1 MAEDVK
7 GLNVKLGIDATE
19 FKTGMSEVKS
29 SLDSYKK
36 DLSSINKLVSSQSDN
51 IDNWRKKQDTLN
63 NIIEQTTKQQQLLN
77 QRLIKA
83 KEELERGDL
92 GVENYKKLE
101 RQLNNCTADLNKYNN
116 ELEKTNAKIKELGS
130 VSVINFEKLGSSL
143 SKVGSSLTTHLT
155 LPLTAAATAL
165 VGLTASLAT
174 NIDELNDTASKA
186 GLNVEQY
193 QQWAYAAEILAVD
206 SNQLYKAFVKVN
218 ALLGDIASGR
228 ANSATEALAS
238 IGVAVE
244 DLQGLDTE
252 GAFEL
257 IRNALSQLEDQA
269 LRTDIANQIFG
280 DRLGSELAQV
290 LGATS
295 ERVEELKEE
304 ADSLGL
310 ATQEQAD
317 LAGDFN
323 DELLRL
329 KMSFQG
335 VGYEI
340 MEQMMPA
347 LQSLSEYVRANLT
360 PAIQTLIDAWN
371 NLGADGQKNVGII
384 AGVVVGLGPAIKI
397 LGALSTA
404 VGVARVAFSGLG
416 TSISSVV
423 TALGPIGIAIGAVAA
438 VLAYCYT
445 QSETMRE
452 SINGLFESLMAVI
465 EPLMQIVQI
474 AINALMPVFESLIQT
489 VGKLFN
495 ALMPLIDTALAPLK
509 SILNFIGNILDA
521 LMPVFEV
528 IINSIIKVNPLLE
541 VLLKL
546 LEPVLNFINKIS
558 EGLMTISNWFIDL
571 ANNSFI
577 GDFLRL
583 FGIDLGTLK
592 LETGSSS
599 TSNYN
604 NNVSVYTSSSTFDVD
619 SINQALGGKMI

>member
-19 FKTGMSEVKS
+19 FKTGISEVKS

-92 GVENYKKLE
+92 GVEEYKKLE
-101 RQLNNCTADLNKYNN
+101 RQLNYCTADLNKYNN
-116 ELEKTNAKIKELGS
+116 ELEKTNAKIKELGATS
-130 VSVINFEKLGSSL
+130 IVNFEKLGKSL

-165 VGLTASLAT
+165 VGLTASLVT

-228 ANSATEALAS
+228 ANSATEALTS

-347 LQSLSEYVRANLT
+347 LQSLSEYVRTNLT
-360 PAIQTLIDAWN
+360 PAIQTAIDAWN

-404 VGVARVAFSGLG
+404 VGVAKVAFSGLG
-416 TSISSVV
+416 TSITSVV

-445 QSETMRE
+445 QSDTMRE
-452 SINGLFESLMAVI
+452 SINELFESLMAVI

-509 SILNFIGNILDA
+509 SVLSFIGNILEA
-521 LMPVFEV
+521 LMPVFEI
-528 IINSIIKVNPLLE
+528 IINSVIKVNPLLE

-546 LEPVLNFINKIS
+546 LEPILNFINKIF
-558 EGLMTISNWFIDL
+558 EGLMAISNWLIDL